1 MQLSRNVLISAK
13 AAALHN
19 TPAGFW
25 DVAAHPSFTKAT
37 LMKSAD
43 AVTPIEDA
51 TSPRTGSKQAEK
63 LVLQDKGFTAAD
75 EKKIVALKD
84 FIVKQAHNAKA

>member
-1 MQLSRNVLISAK
+1 MTSAK

-19 TPAGFW
+19 TPPGFW
-25 DVAAHPSFTKAT
+25 NLNTGPSFAKTA

-43 AVTPIEDA
+43 SAPPTEDTA
-51 TSPRTGSKQAEK
+51 NRQSGSKQIDK
-63 LVLQDKGFTAAD
+63 PVLQDKGFTAAD

>member
-1 MQLSRNVLISAK
+1 VLVSAK

-19 TPAGFW
+19 TPPGFW
-25 DVAAHPSFTKAT
+25 NLGTAT
-37 LMKSAD
+37 LSAKAALTRSAD
-43 AVTPIEDA
+43 STAPADET
-51 TSPRTGSKQAEK
+51 TSRQTGSKQTEK

-75 EKKIVALKD
+75 EKKIIALKD

>member
-1 MQLSRNVLISAK
+1 
-13 AAALHN
+13 
-19 TPAGFW
+19 
-25 DVAAHPSFTKAT
+25 
-37 LMKSAD
+37 MKSAE
-43 AVTPIEDA
+43 AATPIEGA
-51 TSPRTGSKQAEK
+51 ASPRSGSKQADK